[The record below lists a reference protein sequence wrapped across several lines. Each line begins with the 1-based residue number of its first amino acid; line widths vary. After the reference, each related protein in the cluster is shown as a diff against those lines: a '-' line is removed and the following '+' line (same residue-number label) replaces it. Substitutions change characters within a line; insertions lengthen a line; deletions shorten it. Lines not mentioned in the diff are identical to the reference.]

1 MVKIVPYL
9 NLPNAKKGID
19 LYQKLFDAKVL
30 DHRPFSKDQPT
41 GANLPADFDYANS
54 TMYAYIEILGQ
65 QIHMSDANGSVSPLG
80 MVDLYLELDSEEQIT
95 KIFTKAKDLGCKI
108 NVPLAKQFWGALY
121 TNFKDPIGITWQLSA
136 APQQTP
142 TSSVEKSTAS
152 QNSSSKTTGKKA
164 STKKASTKKTSTK
177 KTTKKGK

>member
-41 GANLPADFDYANS
+41 GTPLPADFDYDNS
-54 TMYAYIEILGQ
+54 TMYAYVEILGQ
-65 QIHMSDANGSVSPLG
+65 QVHMSDAQGNVSPTG
-80 MVDLYLELDSEEQIT
+80 MVDLYLELDNEEQIN
-95 KIFTKAKDLGCKI
+95 KIFEKAKDLGCQI

-136 APQQTP
+136 AASPSATQSDTQK
-142 TSSVEKSTAS
+142 VEKVKTSKKPAKKKPKKTS
-152 QNSSSKTTGKKA
+152 SSSKKSVKK
-164 STKKASTKKTSTK
+164 SKKSK
-177 KTTKKGK
+177 